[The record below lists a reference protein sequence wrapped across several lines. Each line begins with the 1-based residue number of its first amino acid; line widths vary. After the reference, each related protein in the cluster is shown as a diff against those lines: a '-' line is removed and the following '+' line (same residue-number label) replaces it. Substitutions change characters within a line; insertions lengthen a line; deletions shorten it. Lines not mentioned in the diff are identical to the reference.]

1 MDYLKYF
8 FNSLTFKDFCDFLFG
23 LGTFLIGVL
32 GYKLSRK
39 EFVPLIKASFS
50 NIFYSK
56 PGSNT
61 IHADQHA
68 LAISAYNAGKREIQV
83 TGVQFKYYKYPF
95 TKGMIM
101 QDAYI
106 FKSEYPFSTKLPC
119 SLKDGDSLTLVYP
132 PDIFQTYRF
141 DGEPI
146 AHHCSFITVFR
157 VIFLKIYLCT
167 SIGRKI
173 KVKFS
178 FKMKKQLLKSLKQ
191 SCVQS

>member
-1 MDYLKYF
+1 MEHLRYWIHNF
-8 FNSLTFKDFCDFLFG
+8 SFKDFCDLLLG
-23 LGTFLIGVL
+23 LGTFLIGVM

-39 EFVPLIKASFS
+39 EFIPLIKASLN
-50 NIFYSK
+50 NIFYAK

-61 IHADQHA
+61 IHGDQHA

-95 TKGMIM
+95 SKGIILH
-101 QDAYI
+101 DVYI
-106 FKSEYPFSTKLPC
+106 LKSEYPFSTKLPC
-119 SLKDGDSLTLVYP
+119 SLKDGDSLILVYP

-141 DGEPI
+141 QDEVLF
-146 AHHCSFITVFR
+146 HDCFLVKFFR

-167 SIGRKI
+167 SIEHKV

-178 FKMKKQLLKSLKQ
+178 LKMKRQIIKSLR
-191 SCVQS
+191 